1 MKDSQSGMWVMK
13 RSFISQI
20 RLHSDD
26 MSLSEEIKIIAFR
39 FFRSAESDG
48 RYYARAGTAK
58 LKVIQDGWKN
68 FKYSI
73 SIQTETRIS
82 SCKVVYKHQ

>member
-1 MKDSQSGMWVMK
+1 
-13 RSFISQI
+13 
-20 RLHSDD
+20 

-48 RYYARAGTAK
+48 RYHARAGTAK

-68 FKYSI
+68 LKFLFQYKQKLESAVVRSSLNTSEKEI
-73 SIQTETRIS
+73 SMKR
-82 SCKVVYKHQ
+82 